1 MEKLISKTIGQ
12 KAMNKW
18 KLKILDYYII
28 KKFLGTFFFALILII
43 GIAVVFDV
51 SEKIDD
57 FIEKH
62 ATLKQV
68 VFDYYFNFIPY
79 FAVLFSSLFTFIAVI
94 FFTSKMAYN
103 TEIIAI
109 LNSGMSF
116 RRLMYP
122 YLISAAILSGFQFT
136 LSNFVIP
143 GANKKRLEFEEKY
156 IRARPYNFDKRNI
169 HKQIKPGVFI
179 YMESFRNTTE
189 TGNQFSIEK
198 YKGDTLVS
206 KLMSEYIKWDSVKNK
221 WTIYNYYIRN
231 IKGLNE
237 TIRKG
242 DKIDTT
248 INILPEEF
256 KRRESF
262 VEAMSLGELNRQIK
276 VLRMQGADNINNI
289 IIERDKRLAFTFSTF
304 ILTMIGVTLSTRK
317 VRGGIGMQIGFGL
330 ALSFGYIL
338 FMQLSSQF
346 AISGTLSPFLAA
358 WIPNII
364 FLVISIILYR
374 AAPK

>member
-1 MEKLISKTIGQ
+1 
-12 KAMNKW
+12 MNKW
-18 KLKILDYYII
+18 TLRIIDYYII
-28 KKFLGTFFFALILII
+28 RKFLGTFFFALILII

-122 YLISAAILSGFQFT
+122 YLISAAILSTFQFG
-136 LSNFVIP
+136 LSNYVIP

-156 IRARPYNFDKRNI
+156 IRARPYNFTKRNI
-169 HKQIKPGVFI
+169 HKQLGPGIFI
-179 YMESFRNTTE
+179 YMESFNNTSNI
-189 TGNQFSIEK
+189 GYRFSMEK
-198 YKGDTLVS
+198 YKGDSLEC
-206 KLMSEYIKWDSVKNK
+206 KLMSENIKWDSIKGK

-231 IKGLNE
+231 INGLNE
-237 TIRKG
+237 TIKKG
-242 DKIDTT
+242 EHIDTT
-248 INILPEEF
+248 LQMYPEEF
-256 KRRESF
+256 KRRESY
-262 VEAMSLGELNRQIK
+262 VEAMSLGELNSQIK
-276 VLRMQGADNINNI
+276 IMRMQGADNINNI
-289 IIERDKRLAFTFSTF
+289 IMERDKRLAFTFSTF

-317 VRGGIGMQIGFGL
+317 VRGGIGMQIGLGL
-330 ALSFGYIL
+330 ALSFSYIL

-346 AISGTLSPFLAA
+346 AISGTLSPFIAA
-358 WIPNII
+358 WIPNFIFII
-364 FLVISIILYR
+364 ISILLYR

>member
-1 MEKLISKTIGQ
+1 
-12 KAMNKW
+12 MNNW
-18 KLKILDYYII
+18 KLKIIDYYII

-57 FIEKH
+57 FMEKH

-94 FFTSKMAYN
+94 FFTSKMAYD

-122 YLISAAILSGFQFT
+122 YLISAAILSTFQFT

-156 IRARPYNFDKRNI
+156 IRARPYDFTKRNI
-169 HKQIKPGVFI
+169 HKQIEAGTFI
-179 YMESFRNTTE
+179 YMESFSNSSE
-189 TGNQFSIEK
+189 TGNQFSMEK
-198 YKGDTLVS
+198 YKGDTLIS
-206 KLMSEYIKWDSVKNK
+206 KLMSDYIKWDSIKNK
-221 WTIYNYYIRN
+221 WTIYNYYIRTLN
-231 IKGLNE
+231 GLNE
-237 TIRKG
+237 KITKG

-248 INILPEEF
+248 LQIHPEEF

-262 VEAMSLGELNRQIK
+262 VEAMSLGQLNKEIK
-276 VLRMQGADNINNI
+276 IQKMQGADNINNL

-304 ILTMIGVTLSTRK
+304 ILTLIGVTLSTRK

-330 ALSFGYIL
+330 GLSFSYIL

-346 AISGTLSPFLAA
+346 AISGTLSPFVAA
-358 WIPNII
+358 WIPNFI
-364 FLVISIILYR
+364 FLIISIYLYK

>member
-1 MEKLISKTIGQ
+1 
-12 KAMNKW
+12 MNKW
-18 KLKILDYYII
+18 KLRIIDYYII
-28 KKFLGTFFFALILII
+28 RKFLGTFFFALILII

-62 ATLKQV
+62 ATLSQV
-68 VFDYYFNFIPY
+68 IFDYYFNFIPY
-79 FAVLFSSLFTFIAVI
+79 FAVLFSSLFVFIAVI

-103 TEIIAI
+103 TEIVAI

-122 YLISAAILSGFQFT
+122 YFIAAAILALFQFS

-143 GANKKRLEFEEKY
+143 GANKKRLDFEEKF
-156 IRARPYNFDKRNI
+156 IRSRPYNFTKRNI
-169 HKQIKPGVFI
+169 HKQIEPGVFI
-179 YMESFRNTTE
+179 YMESFSNMSE
-189 TGNQFSIEK
+189 TGNRFSMEK
-198 YKGDTLVS
+198 YKGDTLIS
-206 KLMSEYIKWDSVKNK
+206 KLMSDYIKWDSIKGK
-221 WTIYNYYIRN
+221 WTIYNYHIRN
-231 IKGLNE
+231 INGVNE
-237 TIRKG
+237 TIKKG

-248 INILPEEF
+248 LQIYPEEF
-256 KRRESF
+256 KRRETF
-262 VEAMSLGELNRQIK
+262 VEAMGLGELNKEIK
-276 VLRMQGADNINNI
+276 KQRMQGADNINTL

-304 ILTMIGVTLSTRK
+304 ILTLIGVSLSTRK
-317 VRGGIGMQIGFGL
+317 VRGGIGMQIGLGL
-330 ALSFGYIL
+330 ALSFSYIL

-358 WIPNII
+358 WIPNFI
-364 FLVISIILYR
+364 FLIISILLYR